1 MSLTIY
7 LFVFPPLLNSTNT
20 TYTTKCKQV
29 TYCTKY
35 WKENQTKYTNKTNV
49 QTRMAE
55 WIINERTNEWM
66 TIQMNEWMNEYTKE
80 WMNIQMN
87 EWCEWLNKSDE

>member
-20 TYTTKCKQV
+20 TYTTKCKQA

-35 WKENQTKYTNKTNV
+35 WKENQTKYTNKINV

-66 TIQMNEWMNEYTKE
+66 TIQMNEWIYRRMNEYTNE
-80 WMNIQMN
+80 WMMWVT
-87 EWCEWLNKSDE
+87 E